1 MSFRRLVT
9 AFALV
14 ACATASSIST
24 ALADPVVGVDMSC
37 VAPAG
42 NPAPNTPEWVQRDTL
57 NQYCAGLRNRDQL
70 ANPAFGFGNYME
82 GTNLYV
88 DQTTEQLSD
97 PTHPRGGTTTL
108 IPGSKGADP
117 FRSIR
122 RWTAAGLG

>member
-1 MSFRRLVT
+1 MNVRRQVL
-9 AFALV
+9 
-14 ACATASSIST
+14 ACAAGVCAALAPAAVP

-122 RWTAAGLG
+122 